1 VKGESDMTKRLIAAM
16 LSALVVVSVALVL
29 PRGQAAAVS
38 TSSLVTGAGAG
49 VFPAGATF
57 NGIELA
63 GGTYGLGIQTATSGN
78 AIGDLE
84 VQLNGSSVIGLSQW
98 ITITGWITTSSLNAD
113 GTITF
118 NGTCTL
124 DMGDGT
130 APVGGLAFVATV
142 GAAGVQLTVGT
153 TVLPF
158 LPRSDGWLSIE

>member
-1 VKGESDMTKRLIAAM
+1 MTRKRLIAAM
-16 LSALVVVSVALVL
+16 LSTFVIVSVAFVL

-49 VFPAGATF
+49 VFPAGASF

-63 GGTYGLGIQTATSGN
+63 GGTYGVGVQTATSGN
-78 AIGDLE
+78 AIGDVE
-84 VQLNGSSVIGLSQW
+84 AQLNGSSVIGLSQW
-98 ITITGWITTSSLNAD
+98 ITITGWITTASLNAD
-113 GTITF
+113 GTMTF

-130 APVGGLAFVATV
+130 APVGGLAFIATF
-142 GAAGVQLTVGT
+142 GAAGMQLTVGT

-158 LPRSDGWLSIE
+158 LPRSDGFLSIE